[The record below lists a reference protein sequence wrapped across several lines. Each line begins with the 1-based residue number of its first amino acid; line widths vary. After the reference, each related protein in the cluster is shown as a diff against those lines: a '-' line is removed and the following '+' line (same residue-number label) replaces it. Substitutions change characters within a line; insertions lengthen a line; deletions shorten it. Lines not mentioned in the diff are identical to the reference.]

1 MQIYADNR
9 VDTPQGKRDIIFSFH
24 HTEEETAQYDNWQS
38 GKKNFT
44 LDMDSS
50 KPDESEYLGTF
61 RGVYQQQIETD
72 HRQLQLS
79 GPWTG
84 TTRKPS
90 AGSTGPQIRTG
101 LSVAL
106 PR

>member
-50 KPDESEYLGTF
+50 KPDESEYLGTSEVF
-61 RGVYQQQIETD
+61 ASGRSRLTTGNHSCLDPGLE
-72 HRQLQLS
+72 LQESLQPDRL
-79 GPWTG
+79 G
-84 TTRKPS
+84 RKS
-90 AGSTGPQIRTG
+90 ELACR
-101 LSVAL
+101 
-106 PR
+106 